1 MYLLDTNI
9 MIEIIRK
16 NRWMAQKLNQTIALG
31 ISVFSITLV
40 YYEVQR
46 GIVYTQATGQAR
58 RLTAVL
64 QNVTILGVDSFQL
77 LNKAAEAEVYSDRRK
92 KGQTVEDVDIFVM
105 AAALLHNLTVVTNDQ
120 DFLRAA
126 PFISNLKIQQ
136 WP

>member
-126 PFISNLKIQQ
+126 AFISNLKIQQ

>member
-9 MIEIIRK
+9 IIEIIRK

-46 GIVYTQATGQAR
+46 GIVYTQATGQAQ

-64 QNVTILGVDSFQL
+64 QNVAILGVDSFQL
-77 LNKAAEAEVYSDRRK
+77 LNKAAEVYSVLRK